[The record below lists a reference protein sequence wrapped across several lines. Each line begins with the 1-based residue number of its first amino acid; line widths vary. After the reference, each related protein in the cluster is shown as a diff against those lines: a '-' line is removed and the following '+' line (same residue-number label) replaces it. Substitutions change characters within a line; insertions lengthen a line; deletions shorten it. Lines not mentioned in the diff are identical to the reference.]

1 MNGDGMIDIADAIYL
16 LGYLFANGPAPGA
29 IACDSCCRPVCP
41 SEGLPATG
49 QIACYGYV
57 GEQDWVEVP
66 CGSAE
71 YPGQDGF
78 CQAGCGSAGRFT
90 DNGDGTV
97 TDHCTGLMW
106 QKETAPGEYTWQEA
120 LEYCENLSLAGHRN
134 WRLPN
139 VRELE
144 SIVDYGR
151 HFPSIDPIFGAVL
164 SDYWSSTN
172 SEEPLWAWLVNFIHG
187 YVYWT
192 VKADGFSVRAVRLGP
207 VCAFEGLPAT
217 GQTACHDSA
226 GAPISCE
233 SVEWPGQDG
242 FYQAGCPRAGRF
254 TDNGDG
260 TVTDNCTGLMWQK
273 ETAPGEY
280 TWQEALEYCENLSLA
295 RHDDWRLPNVR
306 ELQSIVDYGRHRP
319 SIDPI
324 FGAEPWSSYWSSSTS
339 FYNPAYAWGVGFYSG
354 HMGSDDKTV
363 GLSVRAVRS
372 GS

>member
-151 HFPSIDPIFGAVL
+151 HFPSIDPIFVSFRQACVGRRIL
-164 SDYWSSTN
+164 RN
-172 SEEPLWAWLVNFIHG
+172 
-187 YVYWT
+187 
-192 VKADGFSVRAVRLGP
+192 LG
-207 VCAFEGLPAT
+207 
-217 GQTACHDSA
+217 Q
-226 GAPISCE
+226 
-233 SVEWPGQDG
+233 
-242 FYQAGCPRAGRF
+242 R
-254 TDNGDG
+254 
-260 TVTDNCTGLMWQK
+260 
-273 ETAPGEY
+273 
-280 TWQEALEYCENLSLA
+280 
-295 RHDDWRLPNVR
+295 
-306 ELQSIVDYGRHRP
+306 
-319 SIDPI
+319 
-324 FGAEPWSSYWSSSTS
+324 
-339 FYNPAYAWGVGFYSG
+339 
-354 HMGSDDKTV
+354 
-363 GLSVRAVRS
+363 
-372 GS
+372 